1 MATWILRST
10 GGEFS
15 TEGRDNW
22 VSSGRA
28 PASAF
33 IRADL
38 YALPPPAPPIPPPP
52 PAALPTQGSRF
63 TFLFRGGE
71 VSADARTELM
81 SNGAKE
87 ADFVPVGTSMAARVG
102 GLDFG
107 GTIDAAPTVP
117 VPAGVAFFV
126 DVRSGATVSA
136 AAVQNL
142 IAQGRAAATD
152 FRPA

>member
-15 TEGRDNW
+15 DEGRNNW
-22 VSSGRA
+22 VSCGRA
-28 PASAF
+28 AASDF
-33 IRADL
+33 TRADL
-38 YALPPPAPPIPPPP
+38 HKPPPP